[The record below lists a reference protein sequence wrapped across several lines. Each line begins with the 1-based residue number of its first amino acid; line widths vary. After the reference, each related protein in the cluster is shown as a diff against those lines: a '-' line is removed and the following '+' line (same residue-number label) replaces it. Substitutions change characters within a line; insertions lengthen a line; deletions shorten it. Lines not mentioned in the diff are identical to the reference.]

1 MHLHALWPKSKS
13 SPSDASQVLFDY
25 SRFFCAV
32 DGMDFFFCNPLCP
45 ACNVDFGFGAMMGST
60 LLGWVPSMYQR
71 VRRVGLSVVR
81 GPPSTSN
88 NQPLM
93 LVDRRFF
100 HSDVVAWDYL
110 SMVACQ
116 SWIVLLESCLLT
128 FVSAANAT
136 IGSLQ
141 NQGRPCLSLGQLSF
155 LPDFANNFCFSA
167 KEGPELCLAW
177 SVGQSLS
184 TSYHNHTVE
193 KSGVGQCH
201 NLAVHLGRV
210 HTYMKKRHLL
220 FSIFVGT

>member
-1 MHLHALWPKSKS
+1 MSSLCLLCYRHRHRGTGIPTADLLRFLQLGWFKLSFCVCLLTSDSSDSMHLHALWPKSKS

-100 HSDVVAWDYL
+100 HSDVVA
-110 SMVACQ
+110 CQ
-116 SWIVLLESCLLT
+116 SRVVLLESCLLT

-141 NQGRPCLSLGQLSF
+141 NQGADSERPCLSLG
-155 LPDFANNFCFSA
+155 
-167 KEGPELCLAW
+167 
-177 SVGQSLS
+177 
-184 TSYHNHTVE
+184 
-193 KSGVGQCH
+193 
-201 NLAVHLGRV
+201 
-210 HTYMKKRHLL
+210 
-220 FSIFVGT
+220 